1 MSSTTEKDDAV
12 YHLLD
17 IKALCSQGLIGGE
30 WATPNYGRTFP
41 VGILGSLHFA
51 ECSSKGM
58 LSCDVSLHGLIY
70 LRCSVQVN
78 NPATGQLIM
87 DVPYMGGK
95 ETSAAID
102 AAYNAFHCKFLVFQ
116 APGCRSPAS
125 LCILPST
132 PQCG

>member
-41 VGILGSLHFA
+41 V
-51 ECSSKGM
+51 
-58 LSCDVSLHGLIY
+58 
-70 LRCSVQVN
+70 N

-102 AAYNAFHCKFLVFQ
+102 AAYNAFHSWSRR
-116 APGCRSPAS
+116 PGLDRSKLLRNWYNLLIEYKVQLARLMTREQGKPLAEA
-125 LCILPST
+125 LGENAGCIRGWV
-132 PQCG
+132 CGVLR